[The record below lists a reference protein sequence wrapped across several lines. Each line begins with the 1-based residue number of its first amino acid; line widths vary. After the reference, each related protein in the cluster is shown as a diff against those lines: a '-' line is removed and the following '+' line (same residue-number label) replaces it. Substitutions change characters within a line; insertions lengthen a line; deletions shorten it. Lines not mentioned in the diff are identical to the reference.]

1 MHYALKTISILIA
14 VLFLYSCSD
23 EDNPVKDSDDP
34 IELNVITSYEEGG
47 ITYEILSE
55 NSELIEGYNEFY
67 LKAKDVD
74 GNDLTADFDVNIVM
88 DMGQMMH
95 STPFEYEMMEDAN
108 NGGSIIMIK
117 ATFIMPTV
125 EMGVWMIDAVSES
138 LGADHTIE
146 FNVAPSG
153 NVKRFTSDEKPYFVT
168 LRTLKSPEVG
178 MNYFNIT
185 VHSRENMMSH
195 PAVENLTIEIEPRMP
210 SMGHGSNG
218 NENPVHVGNGLYEGK
233 VNFNMTGDWEIT
245 VTLLDGENEI
255 GSVVYALDL

>member
-1 MHYALKTISILIA
+1 MRYALKTISILVA
-14 VLFLYSCSD
+14 VLFIHSCAD
-23 EDNPVKDSDDP
+23 DDNPINDDDQ
-34 IELNVITSYEEGG
+34 IELSVIKTYEEGG

-55 NSELIEGYNEFY
+55 ETELIEGYNEFY
-67 LKAKDVD
+67 IKAKDSD
-74 GNDLTADFDVNIVM
+74 GNDLTADFDINIVM

-95 STPFEYEMMEDAN
+95 STPFEYEMMEDAT
-108 NGGSIIMIK
+108 NGGSILVIK

-153 NVKRFTSDEKPYFVT
+153 NVKRFTSNEKPYFVT

-178 MNYFNIT
+178 MNDFNLT
-185 VHSRENMMSH
+185 VHTRENMMSH
-195 PAVENLTIEIEPRMP
+195 PAVDSLTIEIEPRMP

-218 NENPVHVGNGLYEGK
+218 NENPLYTENGLYEGN

-245 VTLLDGENEI
+245 VTLLDGKNEI
-255 GSVVYALDL
+255 GSVVYTLDL